1 MPGDSKPNTHGLPWA
16 GKSENVQSCNVR
28 ESSRVAARVARL
40 VRPQR
45 LCQSSPAQ
53 ESRDAETAEGGEAN
67 DPAMPIIA
75 HTPPPAAT

>member
-45 LCQSSPAQ
+45 LSQSSQP
-53 ESRDAETAEGGEAN
+53 RRAETAEGGEAN